1 LVHARL
7 VVQEDAPHLVGNGL
21 HVVILPYAIS
31 ALEGSFF
38 GSFLHRQVSTEQI
51 LMMRARK
58 DLTRRSS
65 KTFIRSAQTGA
76 IARAARR
83 AAEQR

>member
-1 LVHARL
+1 MRL
-7 VVQEDAPHLVGNGL
+7 TWVGDGL
-21 HVVILPYAIS
+21 HVVILPFAIS
-31 ALEGSFF
+31 ALEGSFYRS

-58 DLTRRSS
+58 YLTTRRSS